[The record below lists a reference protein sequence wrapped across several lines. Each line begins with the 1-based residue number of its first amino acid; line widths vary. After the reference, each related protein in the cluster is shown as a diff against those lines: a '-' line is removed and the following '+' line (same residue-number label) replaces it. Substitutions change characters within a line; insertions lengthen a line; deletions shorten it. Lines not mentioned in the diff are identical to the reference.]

1 MESVNMENKKTN
13 KKIDRILIDSSN
25 MQILNDIVHQVQ
37 RELGETISVNSKIIC
52 NFLIKLRINP
62 LSQEELQLL
71 RTENQD
77 IVKTLRKVTQEA
89 IRARKNGLDFSL
101 NDVSKILETLSVK
114 DKSIAAKTFKTKK
127 SQKPRN
133 SKDSD
138 DLSLPEPN

>member
-1 MESVNMENKKTN
+1 MENKKTN
-13 KKIDRILIDSSN
+13 KKIDRILIDPSN

-52 NFLIKLRINP
+52 NFLIKLRISP

-71 RTENQD
+71 RTQNQD

-89 IRARKNGLDFSL
+89 IRARKNGLDFNL

-114 DKSIAAKTFKTKK
+114 DKPLTY
-127 SQKPRN
+127 
-133 SKDSD
+133 
-138 DLSLPEPN
+138 